1 MEPRRIIIIITVAAR
16 ALRRLALV
24 GGGACACLL
33 GQMVTPAVAAP
44 ASPREIMEK
53 VTTTRKLDGSEA
65 VVKMTITGDKGQT
78 REREISMATKLFDG
92 GKTEKRIYRFLSPA
106 DVQGTSIL
114 VFDYE
119 SKADDVWIFLPALR
133 KTRRIVSSQNTQSFM
148 GSEFSYGDLN
158 IPALDDFTYALAK
171 EESCGSGSGSPSDA
185 CWVIDVLPKNKD
197 AADSDGYSKKTYW
210 VSKEKLAVVRGLY
223 YDKDGKL
230 LKELIAGDIKL
241 LDPKKKRYRATH
253 MEMINKQNGRRSV
266 FDSKKVTYA
275 PATKDDYF
283 TTTYLE
289 RTQ

>member
-1 MEPRRIIIIITVAAR
+1 MKRRRMTR
-16 ALRRLALV
+16 GALGRLVLAS
-24 GGGACACLL
+24 GGACACLL
-33 GQMVTPAVAAP
+33 AQVTPAGAAGP
-44 ASPREIMEK
+44 SPREIMEK
-53 VTTTRKLDGSEA
+53 VTMTRKLDGSEA
-65 VVKMTITGDKGQT
+65 VVKMTIVGDKGQT
-78 REREISMATKLFDG
+78 REREITMATKLYDG

-119 SKADDVWIFLPALR
+119 AKADDVWIFLPALR

-171 EESCGSGSGSPSDA
+171 EETCGPGSGNGNANDA

-197 AADSDGYSKKTYW
+197 TAESDGYSKKTYW
-210 VSKEKLAVVRGLY
+210 VSKEKMAVVRGLY
-223 YDKDGKL
+223 FDKDGKL

-241 LDPKKKRYRATH
+241 LDPKNKRYRATH
-253 MEMINKQNGRRSV
+253 MEMVNKQNGRRSV

-275 PATKDDYF
+275 PATKDEYF
-283 TTTYLE
+283 TTAYLE